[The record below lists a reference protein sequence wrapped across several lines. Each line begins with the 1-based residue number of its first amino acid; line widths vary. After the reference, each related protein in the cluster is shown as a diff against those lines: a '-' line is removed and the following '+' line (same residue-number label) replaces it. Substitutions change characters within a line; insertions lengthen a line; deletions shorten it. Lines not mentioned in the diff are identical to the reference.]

1 MTQLQTPST
10 PEVNSCKMEQ
20 EPASAGRGGGAGRE
34 RGAMATWSGAVGS
47 PQRWDAPGPPRL
59 LTARGWLEERTFQ
72 KRKGKLLSCQVT
84 AWEVTQVTSICR
96 PELIAGVAQTKQT
109 KQLPGPNRE
118 SGRQPTVTHHRR
130 SGPFPTPWP
139 RRQLRSPAH
148 SGEGAQACPGSS
160 HGRRT

>member
-1 MTQLQTPST
+1 
-10 PEVNSCKMEQ
+10 MER
-20 EPASAGRGGGAGRE
+20 EPASAGRGGGAGGE

-47 PQRWDAPGPPRL
+47 PQRWDASGPLRL
-59 LTARGWLEERTFQ
+59 LTARGRLEERTFQ
-72 KRKGKLLSCQVT
+72 KHKRKLCSCQVT
-84 AWEVTQVTSICR
+84 AWEVTEVTSICQ

-118 SGRQPTVTHHRR
+118 SGRQPAASVTHHRR
-130 SGPFPTPWP
+130 SGPFPTPRP

-148 SGEGAQACPGSS
+148 SGEGAQACPGPS